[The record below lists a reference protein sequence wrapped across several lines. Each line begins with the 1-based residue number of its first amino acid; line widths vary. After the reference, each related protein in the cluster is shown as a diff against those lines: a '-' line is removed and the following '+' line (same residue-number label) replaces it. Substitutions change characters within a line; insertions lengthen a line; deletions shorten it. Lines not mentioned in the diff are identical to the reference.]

1 MSLFSLII
9 SWRSVILLPQPQT
22 FQMLLTTFIIF
33 SLIEYTSPWDAGELK
48 NILWLHSLITFILL
62 CSNVI
67 KGINRKKPVY
77 VHSWCIAEH
86 SNNIDGVMVRVH
98 VWSVVGR
105 INLKNR
111 NCIYCLFSAKKV
123 VQHWGV
129 RIKTGRSRVRVMFPK
144 GVSGHAN
151 LWIDPSIGVLPNLKS
166 SSTCRTREKQASF
179 NHIKASSSSRHYI
192 AEIFPYLINN
202 HLITIL

>member
-1 MSLFSLII
+1 M
-9 SWRSVILLPQPQT
+9 
-22 FQMLLTTFIIF
+22 
-33 SLIEYTSPWDAGELK
+33 
-48 NILWLHSLITFILL
+48 ITFILL

-67 KGINRKKPVY
+67 KGINRKKTVY

-86 SNNIDGVMVRVH
+86 RNSIDGVMVRVH
-98 VWSVVGR
+98 EWSVVGR
-105 INLKNR
+105 INPKNR

-129 RIKTGRSRVRVMFPK
+129 RIKTGRSTVKVMFPK
-144 GVSGHAN
+144 GVSGHVN

-179 NHIKASSSSRHYI
+179 NHIKASSSSRYYI
-192 AEIFPYLINN
+192 AEIFLYLISN